1 MIKNFLDVLARA
13 GKGAALER
21 LDPLAQKLEV
31 LSRQLAAILSVLDAS
46 SRRDLLAQFDAEVLA
61 SLKETEARGAGS
73 TPIPQSNSPEDRT
86 ASAGNGNGPTTGTPT
101 PSPQQQEFL
110 AENITPEMREW
121 ARQSKEQL
129 TPEILEWARQQ
140 INVEEIL
147 ASIREVRETGG
158 LELRDFVQ
166 ELEQLASDR
175 E

>member
-1 MIKNFLDVLARA
+1 
-13 GKGAALER
+13 
-21 LDPLAQKLEV
+21 

-61 SLKETEARGAGS
+61 SLKEIEARSPGS
-73 TPIPQSNSPEDRT
+73 TPVPQSNSPEDST
-86 ASAGNGNGPTTGTPT
+86 TSAGKGTPTTGTPT
-101 PSPQQQEFL
+101 LSPQQQEFL
-110 AENITPEMREW
+110 TENITPEMREW

>member
-46 SRRDLLAQFDAEVLA
+46 SRPDLLAQFDAEVLA
-61 SLKETEARGAGS
+61 SLKEIETRGAGS
-73 TPIPQSNSPEDRT
+73 TPVPESNSPEDSAT
-86 ASAGNGNGPTTGTPT
+86 SAGKGTGPTTGTPT

-110 AENITPEMREW
+110 TENITPEMREW

>member
-21 LDPLAQKLEV
+21 LDPLAQELEV

-46 SRRDLLAQFDAEVLA
+46 SRPDLLAQFDAEVLA
-61 SLKETEARGAGS
+61 SLKEIEAGGAGS
-73 TPIPQSNSPEDRT
+73 TPVPESNSPEDST
-86 ASAGNGNGPTTGTPT
+86 TSAGKGTGPTTGTPT

-175 E
+175 D